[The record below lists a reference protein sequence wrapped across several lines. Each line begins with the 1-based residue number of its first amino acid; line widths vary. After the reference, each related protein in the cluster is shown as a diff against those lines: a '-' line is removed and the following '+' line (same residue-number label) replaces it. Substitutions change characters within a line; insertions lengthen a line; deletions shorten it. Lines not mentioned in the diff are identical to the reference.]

1 MGKSVLLLCGDYM
14 EDHEAMVPFQ
24 ALQAYGIAVDAACP
38 DKKAGDICR
47 TAIHDS
53 AGYQTYT
60 ESRGHNFTLNATF
73 DEVDFDKYDGLVIPG
88 GRAPEYLAMNESV
101 LDCVRKF
108 SDSGRPIAS
117 VCHGQL
123 ILAAANSVKGRK
135 CTAYPAVKPV
145 LIDAGAHWVEPE
157 TMKACVVDGNIIT
170 GATYEGHPEFIQLFV
185 RALGGKITGS
195 DKKILFLC
203 GDFMEDYEVTV
214 PFQSLE
220 ALGCHVD
227 AVCPKKKGGDT
238 CPTAVHDF
246 EGDQTYSEKPGHSFT
261 LTASFEGLD
270 ASNYDALVI
279 PGGRAPEYLALDET
293 VIALVKEFM
302 HSKKPVASIC
312 HGQQILAAAGVL
324 KGRKCTAYPAVKL
337 NVVLGGATWLEP
349 DPIDRCYTD
358 ENLVTG
364 AAWPGHPQ
372 FVSQLMALLGIRQ
385 WLIASHRR
393 KFYCYVGI
401 SWKIMRWVAF
411 IFIFLIL
418 ELFSPLKSLN
428 DWVYYVLQA
437 MVPFQALQA
446 YGIAV
451 DAVCPGKKAGD
462 CCRTAI
468 QDSGAYHGYQ
478 WQWWRSDS
486 DGSRSSSDDLDGDSA
501 CGGNDSD
508 IDFTFTEK
516 RGHNF
521 SLNANFDEVDFSKY
535 DGLLLPGGRAPEYLA
550 INESVLDCVRK
561 FSDSGKPI
569 GSICHGQLILAAA
582 GSVRGRKCTALHA
595 LGPVLIDAGAHW
607 IEPKTRMDCVADG
620 NIITGVIY
628 RAHPEYI
635 RLFVRALG
643 GKVTG
648 SDKRILFLCGDFMED
663 YEVTVPFQSLQ
674 ALGCHVDAVSPKKK
688 AGDICPTA
696 VHDFEGDQTYSEKP
710 GHNFILTASYEGLD
724 ASSYDALVIPGGRA
738 PEYLALDETVIALVK
753 EFMQSRKPVAS
764 ICHGQ
769 QILAAAG
776 VLKGR
781 RCTAYP
787 TVKLNVVLGGATWL
801 EPDPIDRC
809 YTDENLVTGAA
820 WPGHP
825 EFVSQ
830 LMALLGVI
838 EDNIP
843 FESLQDLRC
852 HVDAVLPE

>member
-14 EDHEAMVPFQ
+14 EDYEVMVPFQ
-24 ALQAYGIAVDAACP
+24 ALQAYGISVDAACP
-38 DKKAGDICR
+38 GKKAGDICR

-73 DEVDFDKYDGLVIPG
+73 DEVDFGKYDGLVIPG
-88 GRAPEYLAMNESV
+88 GRAPEYLAMIESV

-108 SDSGRPIAS
+108 SDSGKPIAS

-123 ILAAANSVKGRK
+123 ILAAANSVKGLK

-157 TMKACVVDGNIIT
+157 TMKACVADGNIIT
-170 GATYEGHPEFIQLFV
+170 GATYEGHPELIQLFV
-185 RALGGKITGS
+185 KALGGKITGS

-227 AVCPKKKGGDT
+227 AVCPRKKAGDT

-261 LTASFEGLD
+261 LTASYEGLD

-293 VIALVKEFM
+293 VIAIVKEFM

-312 HGQQILAAAGVL
+312 HGQQILAAAGAL

-337 NVVLGGATWLEP
+337 NVVLGGGTWLEP

-364 AAWPGHPQ
+364 CCECITWLDYKG
-372 FVSQLMALLGIRQ
+372 FGILL
-385 WLIASHRR
+385 
-393 KFYCYVGI
+393 
-401 SWKIMRWVAF
+401 VAF
-411 IFIFLIL
+411 LTHYHEFDLDTRNGEDIFVIL
-418 ELFSPLKSLN
+418 LADDFAYNLN
-428 DWVYYVLQA
+428 DLRHKHRV

-451 DAVCPGKKAGD
+451 DTVCPGKKAGD
-462 CCRTAI
+462 CCRTVI
-468 QDSGAYHGYQ
+468 QDPGAYHGYK
-478 WQWWRSDS
+478 
-486 DGSRSSSDDLDGDSA
+486 
-501 CGGNDSD
+501 
-508 IDFTFTEK
+508 TYTEK
-516 RGHNF
+516 LGHNF
-521 SLNANFDEVDFSKY
+521 SLNASFDEVDFSKY

-561 FSDSGKPI
+561 FSESGKPI
-569 GSICHGQLILAAA
+569 GSICHGHLILAAA
-582 GSVRGRKCTALHA
+582 GSVKGRKCTSLHG
-595 LGPVLIDAGAHW
+595 LGPVLVDAGAHW
-607 IEPKTRMDCVADG
+607 IEPKTRMDSVADG
-620 NIITGVIY
+620 NLITGVMY
-628 RAHPEYI
+628 RAHPAYI
-635 RLFVRALG
+635 QLFVKALG
-643 GKVTG
+643 GKITG

-674 ALGCHVDAVSPKKK
+674 ALGCQVDAVSPEKKI
-688 AGDICPTA
+688 GDICPTA
-696 VHDFEGDQTYSEKP
+696 VHEFEGEQTYSEKP
-710 GHNFILTASYEGLD
+710 GHNFVLTASYEGLD

-738 PEYLALDETVIALVK
+738 AEYLALDETVVAMVK
-753 EFMQSRKPVAS
+753 KFMQCRKPVAS
-764 ICHGQ
+764 IGHGQ

-781 RCTAYP
+781 KCTAYP

-801 EPDPIDRC
+801 EPDPIGRC

-830 LMALLGVI
+830 LMALLGIQV
-838 EDNIP
+838 
-843 FESLQDLRC
+843 SL
-852 HVDAVLPE
+852 